1 MELGQLGSLPMGG
14 RKVWHLIYGGGFAVL
29 LAVSVLAA
37 ATNPHSLWQEVMKG
51 VRDLI
56 SLAGQTAGC
65 SGTGLPILLGMFAVF
80 SILERVLPAA
90 GPRKPLRGY
99 WLNLKVTLFQVLIG
113 PTLGGLIGASTIALS
128 NRLGLGLIDLRF
140 STGHGMMDFVLA
152 FLLSTFIFDFF
163 FYWYHRFQHESL
175 LWQEHKLHHMDEQLC
190 AFYRESWLETLI
202 AGPLATIPLAILF
215 KLNASQGAIAGAMFT
230 AWVVLLHTNIRLHLG
245 PFAVLFNGP
254 QGHRIHH
261 SRVREHYDRNF
272 AAFFPIWDVLFG
284 TYHYPKRH
292 EYPLTGVQGEKEVQT
307 LLEAATLPFREWH
320 KMFRTWR
327 HRHDPFPA

>member
-1 MELGQLGSLPMGG
+1 MELGQQGSLPMGG

-37 ATNPHSLWQEVMKG
+37 ATNPYSLWQEVMKG
-51 VRDLI
+51 VRDIL
-56 SLAGQTAGC
+56 SLEGQTAAC
-65 SGTGLPILLGMFAVF
+65 SGTGLPILLGMFAIF

-99 WLNLKVTLFQVLIG
+99 WLNFKVTLFQVLIG

-128 NRLGLGLIDLRF
+128 NRLGLGWIDLRF
-140 STGHGMMDFVLA
+140 STGHGMVDLVLA

-202 AGPLATIPLAILF
+202 AGPLSTIPLAILF
-215 KLNASQGAIAGAMFT
+215 KLNPSQGAITGAMFT

-261 SRVREHYDRNF
+261 SRMRAHYDQNF

-284 TYHYPKRH
+284 TYHYPKRD

-307 LLEAATLPFREWH
+307 LLEAATLPFREWR

>member
-29 LAVSVLAA
+29 LVLSVLAA
-37 ATNPHSLWQEVMKG
+37 ATNAHTLWQEVMKG
-51 VRDLI
+51 VRDIL
-56 SLAGQTAGC
+56 SLEGQTAAC
-65 SGTGLPILLGMFAVF
+65 SGTGLPILLGMFAIF

-99 WLNLKVTLFQVLIG
+99 WLNFKVTLFQVLIG

-128 NRLGLGLIDLRF
+128 NRLGLGWIDLRF
-140 STGHGMMDFVLA
+140 STGHGMVDLVLA

-202 AGPLATIPLAILF
+202 AGPLSTIPLAILF
-215 KLNASQGAIAGAMFT
+215 KMNPSEGAITGAMFT
-230 AWVVLLHTNIRLHLG
+230 AWVVFLHTNIRLHLG

-261 SRVREHYDRNF
+261 SRMRAHYDQNF

-284 TYHYPKRH
+284 TYHYPKRD